1 MARLDEDKIRKELLR
16 RTEGYAGA
24 IRNIYLDIMNRL
36 ILLSLEIE
44 PFYDPGKAFVFSD
57 YPTIADRANVLLR
70 ELYSRV
76 YQQMQYGITNEWEQ
90 ANLDA
95 DALVASV
102 FGKKFVDDK
111 RFSMYFNRNRE
122 AMNAFFA
129 RKSEYGGLNL
139 SQRIWKYEG
148 QFREEME
155 LAIDCCLGQGMSA
168 NRMATRVKQYL
179 NDPDKL
185 FRRVR
190 NDRGELVL
198 SRNAKAYHP
207 GRGQYRS
214 SYRNAQRLAR
224 TETNI
229 AYRSADFERWSQL
242 DFVVGIEIRV
252 SNNHPERD
260 ICDELAGRYPKD
272 FKFVGWHSNCRCHA
286 NPILASD
293 AEISTLTDMI
303 LAGEDISSF
312 QSKQTVKRMPK
323 AFIIWMNN
331 NSGRINEAVS
341 LPYFVKDN
349 SKLISKYMA

>member
-1 MARLDEDKIRKELLR
+1 MARLDEDKIRKELLH

-24 IRNIYLDIMNRL
+24 VRNIYLDIMNRL

-44 PFYDPGKAFVFSD
+44 LIYDPEKAFVFSD
-57 YPTIADRANVLLR
+57 YPAISDRANALLR

-76 YQQMQYGITNEWEQ
+76 YQQIQYGITNEWEQ
-90 ANLDA
+90 ANLEA

-122 AMNAFFA
+122 AMDAFFA

-139 SQRIWKYEG
+139 SQRVWKYEG

-168 NRMATRVKQYL
+168 NVMAAKVKSYL

-190 NDRGELVL
+190 DSRGELVL

-207 GRGQYRS
+207 GRGVYRS
-214 SYRNAQRLAR
+214 SSRNAQRLAR

-229 AYRSADFERWSQL
+229 AYRSADFERWSRL
-242 DFVVGIEIRV
+242 NFVVGIEISV
-252 SNNHPERD
+252 SKTNHPEED
-260 ICDELAGRYPKD
+260 ICDQLAGIYPVD
-272 FKFVGWHSNCRCHA
+272 FKFIGWHPNCRCHA
-286 NPILASD
+286 KPVLASD
-293 AEISTLTDMI
+293 DEIDTLTDMI
-303 LAGEDISSF
+303 ITGEDISTF
-312 QSKQTVKRMPK
+312 KSKKTVKRMPD
-323 AFIIWMNN
+323 AFIVWMKNN
-331 NSGRINEAVS
+331 RDRINGAQS
-341 LPYFVKDN
+341 LPYFIRDN
-349 SKLISKYMA
+349 SKYITA